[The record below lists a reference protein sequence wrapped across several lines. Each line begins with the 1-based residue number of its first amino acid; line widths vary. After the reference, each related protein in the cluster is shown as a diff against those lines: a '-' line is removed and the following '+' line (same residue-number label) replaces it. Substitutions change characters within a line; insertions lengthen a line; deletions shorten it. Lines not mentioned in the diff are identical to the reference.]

1 MLSICLLL
9 HLNICPMF
17 AINVI
22 CMDKLKN
29 QAFWKRLPKITI
41 SYFKRLHRI
50 ISMVIFSI
58 DNKVRLT
65 TKHYSKQDY
74 FNLPMVNFIQLHLHV
89 EYLQVNT
96 PFQTSSLSSRC
107 PWYSTHVNNKLRNE
121 RIHSFKSE
129 VKTIRKFYFDIKT
142 LLTVKE
148 CLYDRWPQIYFVC
161 CSHDPVILLSLN
173 MTNPRIIKT

>member
-1 MLSICLLL
+1 MRYAGT
-9 HLNICPMF
+9 NW
-17 AINVI
+17 
-22 CMDKLKN
+22 KN
-29 QAFWKRLPKITI
+29 QTFWKRLPKITI

-65 TKHYSKQDY
+65 TKHYSKPDY
-74 FNLPMVNFIQLHLHV
+74 FNLPRVNFIQLHLHV
-89 EYLQVNT
+89 DT

-121 RIHSFKSE
+121 RIHSIKSE

-161 CSHDPVILLSLN
+161 CSHDPAILLSLN
-173 MTNPRIIKT
+173 MTNPPLIKT